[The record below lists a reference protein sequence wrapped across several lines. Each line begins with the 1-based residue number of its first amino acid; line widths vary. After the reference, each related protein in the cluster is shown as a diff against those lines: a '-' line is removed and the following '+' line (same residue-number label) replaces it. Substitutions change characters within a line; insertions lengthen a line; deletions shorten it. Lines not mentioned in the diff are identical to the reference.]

1 MKKIK
6 YLVLVM
12 ILSGSLHSCLKDTPF
27 LDASNTTP
35 LVEFSFGSAASSIS
49 TLSFG
54 SLPDTTEFDTVIA
67 VNLASPQVLNT
78 AVTVTVTLDPS
89 LITTFNQANPTNT
102 LTMLPDSATVGG
114 LGLPKTVTL
123 TIPAGYRIRKI
134 PIKLNVANIDP
145 TVSFA
150 IPYSITSVKA
160 ADGSNII
167 ISGNAG
173 SILYAFIGNPI
184 AGNYNQEWIRY
195 NNATGTGSPT
205 YDLTSPAAFTPVSPT
220 EIQVSSG
227 TGTTY
232 DLTFTNPGTGL
243 AGLTGWNLTFVPAS
257 VTAAGITITSGPT
270 LVSADPVKGSYVF
283 NFTYLNAAGS
293 PRNITDKFTK

>member
-6 YLVLVM
+6 YLAFVI
-12 ILSGSLHSCLKDTPF
+12 ILSGLLHSCLKDTPF

-35 LVEFSFGSAASSIS
+35 LVEFSFGSNG
-49 TLSFG
+49 TTTNSFG
-54 SLPDTTEFDTVIA
+54 TLPDTTEFDTVIA

-78 AVTVTVTLDPS
+78 DVTVTITLDQS
-89 LITTFNQANPTNT
+89 LITNFNLANPTNQLT
-102 LTMLPDSATVGG
+102 LLPDSATVGG
-114 LGLPKTVTL
+114 LAKTVTL
-123 TIPAGYRIRKI
+123 TIPAGYRIKKI
-134 PIKLNVANIDP
+134 PIKLNATKIDP

-160 ADGSNII
+160 ADGSNVI

-173 SILYAFIGNPI
+173 SILYGFIGNPI
-184 AGNYNQEWIRY
+184 AGNYTQEWIRY
-195 NNATGTGSPT
+195 NTATITGT
-205 YDLTSPAAFTPVSPT
+205 PAFDQTFGTAFTPISPT

-243 AGLTGWNLTFVPAS
+243 ASLTGWNLTFVPAS

-270 LVSADPVKGSYVF
+270 IVTADPAHGKFSF
-283 NFTYLNAAGS
+283 NFTYLNASGK
-293 PRNITDKFTK
+293 PRNITDNFTK